1 MQLSRLLLAAAAGLI
16 VSPAVAADGAPGP
29 GGVPVADNPA
39 AAAAPAAGDA
49 ANADADLRR
58 QASYAIGTDVA
69 QKVGV
74 LIEQMALDK
83 EALMKG
89 LGDVLDGKVPAI
101 SSETTAAIML
111 RYQEKQ
117 KNDLAKNAA
126 QKALKR
132 EETNAT
138 FLDKNSSRTGVKTTA
153 SGLQYEVLTAG
164 AGVSPMMGDQVSVN
178 YKGSL
183 IDGTFFDSSER
194 HGSGGASSFVIGQL
208 IRGWNEALQL
218 MKVGDTWKLTIPA
231 ELAYGKSGP
240 ASIGPARVQF
250 FDIEQIGE
258 PPSIGP
264 NQVLIFEVE
273 LLKVIPKS

>member
-83 EALMKG
+83 DALMKG

-132 EETNAT
+132 EETNAA
-138 FLDKNSSRTGVKTTA
+138 FLDKNSRRTGVKTTT
-153 SGLQYEVLTAG
+153 SGLQYEVLTVG
-164 AGVSPMMGDQVSVN
+164 AGVTPKMGDQVSVN

-194 HGSGGASSFVIGQL
+194 HGGASTFVIGQV
-208 IRGWNEALQL
+208 IRGWNEALQM
-218 MKVGDTWKLTIPA
+218 MKEGDTWKLTIPA